1 MCEAIS
7 LLNYTNRTMKTIFD
21 KITRDELI
29 NRINMLNE
37 DNSPEWGKMNAY
49 QMVKHCAVYENMMLG
64 KMPFKR
70 VFLGYIFGKMALRSL
85 IKDES
90 PLKKNMPTVPGF
102 IIKET
107 TGDIATA
114 KKDWI
119 DLIEQYGHSS
129 NQEIT
134 HPFFGKINKE
144 QIGYLVYKH
153 TDHHLKQFNG

>member
-1 MCEAIS
+1 
-7 LLNYTNRTMKTIFD
+7 MKTIFD

-37 DNSPEWGKMNAY
+37 DKSPEWGKMNAY
-49 QMVKHCAVYENMMLG
+49 QMIKHCAVYENMMLG

-90 PLKKNMPTVPGF
+90 PLKKNMPTVPSF
-102 IIKET
+102 IINET
-107 TGDIATA
+107 TGDISTA

-119 DLIEQYGHSS
+119 DLIKQYGHYS
-129 NQEIT
+129 NLEIT